1 VNEHDDLGDSIKV
14 QVDTLFIESE
24 SDPDNDRYIFAYT
37 ITIHNTGTVAAKLL
51 TRHWVIQDANGKT
64 QEVHGDGVVGEQPYL
79 KPGEAFKY
87 TSGTKLETSMG
98 TMGGNYIMVTDDGEE
113 FKAPIAEFLLS
124 TPHTL
129 H

>member
-1 VNEHDDLGDSIKV
+1 MTEHEMSESIKV
-14 QVDTLFIESE
+14 DVDTLYVETE
-24 SDPDNDRYIFAYT
+24 SDPDNGRYVFAYT
-37 ITIHNTGTVAAKLL
+37 ITIQNVGHMPAKLL
-51 TRHWVIQDANGKT
+51 TRHWIIRDSNGKT

-79 KPGEAFKY
+79 KPGEGFQY
-87 TSGTKLETSMG
+87 TSGTMLETSMG
-98 TMGGNYIMVTDDGEE
+98 TMGGTYLMVTDNGDE